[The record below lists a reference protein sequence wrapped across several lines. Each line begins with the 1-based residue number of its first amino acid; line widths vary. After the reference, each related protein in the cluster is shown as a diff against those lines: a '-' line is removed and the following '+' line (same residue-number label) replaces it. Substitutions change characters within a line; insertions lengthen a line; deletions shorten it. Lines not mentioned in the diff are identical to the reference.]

1 MLDPGQLYPVPIEK
15 HPQPDLGTT
24 DGVTL
29 RRIFAFIV
37 DSLLLGIVGL
47 PFTVAATMVGDAV
60 SLLLFGVYILFAL
73 VYALLLEGM
82 VGYTPGKYLLGL
94 VVVKSDGSNCTI
106 SASLLRNLAWLIDSL
121 PTLNLVAIVSIYVT
135 DADQRVGD
143 IIADTVVVRQR

>member
-1 MLDPGQLYPVPIEK
+1 MFVK
-15 HPQPDLGTT
+15 RHPQPDLGTT

-29 RRIFAFIV
+29 RRILAFVV

-47 PFTVAATMVGDAV
+47 PFTVATTMVGDTA

-82 VGYTPGKYLLGL
+82 IGYTPGKYLLGL

-106 SASLLRNLAWLIDSL
+106 PASLLRNLAWLIDSL
-121 PTLNLVAIVSIYVT
+121 PTLNLVAIVSIYIT